1 MPAIDHQLESFL
13 VVLLSV
19 RLLHSNRA
27 ADLLT
32 IRFVAEW
39 VRLSLQRF

>member
-27 ADLLT
+27 VDLLT